1 MTRKREAETAR
12 RRGIPVVLK
21 VLVLCL
27 IAFIVLLLLLPEP
40 PLQEGGGMTA
50 VNRRMP
56 ALRGTVNPLAKTQS
70 SEEPL
75 PRSALKRNTV
85 RQIQPGETT
94 QRESRTQAAPPAPV
108 KKRIRPPPA
117 EPRVARLPAPTA
129 PAGVSALPSKSDIG
143 GWLKSQ
149 AWEFLG
155 GVDEQGNILYRFE
168 VWLEAPSGVLGA
180 IKQVSY
186 VYDAPSATPEIRRS
200 GKAQGGF
207 RVRFGGLICA
217 RKVTI
222 EVTMADGRSTRAVA
236 DGCKALN

>member
-56 ALRGTVNPLAKTQS
+56 ALRDTVNPLAKTQS

-85 RQIQPGETT
+85 RQIQPGETP
-94 QRESRTQAAPPAPV
+94 QRESRTQAAP
-108 KKRIRPPPA
+108 
-117 EPRVARLPAPTA
+117 RLPAPPA

>member
-85 RQIQPGETT
+85 RQIQPGETP
-94 QRESRTQAAPPAPV
+94 QRESGTQAAPPAPV

-129 PAGVSALPSKSDIG
+129 PAGVSALPSKSDLV
-143 GWLKSQ
+143 GWLK
-149 AWEFLG
+149 
-155 GVDEQGNILYRFE
+155 
-168 VWLEAPSGVLGA
+168 
-180 IKQVSY
+180 
-186 VYDAPSATPEIRRS
+186 
-200 GKAQGGF
+200 
-207 RVRFGGLICA
+207 
-217 RKVTI
+217 
-222 EVTMADGRSTRAVA
+222 
-236 DGCKALN
+236 